1 MKHASST
8 GPRGAAGRA
17 PATSERGVMRS
28 VLGVVIELLFTL
40 AAVCALYIVW
50 QMWWTGVEAE
60 HAQVETR
67 QSADWVDP
75 AAGGDEVAIAQP
87 QEGDPPVQP
96 EDAAEGDLVAEIYI
110 PRFGDQ
116 WVRNIV
122 EGTSQE
128 QLNRHGMGHYET
140 SQMPGEL
147 GNFAVAGHRNGYGQ
161 PLADVDLL
169 QEGDPIVVRTQDY
182 WYVYR
187 YTTYTIVTPEQVE
200 VVAANPEDPGAAPT
214 KRMITLTTCEPK
226 YTTATHRW
234 ISYGELE
241 YWARVSDGV
250 PAELTSVDETGA
262 VRFINNEQPSVV
274 SRLGSLQPV
283 VVVALLAYLV
293 IFIAAAI
300 VWRWPV
306 LREIREGARPKPDV
320 SIYGGLL
327 RHQPGVLPVRVL
339 LLALLLVAAAA
350 ALLQWGYPWL
360 AANIPFLQAMSNYVT
375 V

>member
-1 MKHASST
+1 
-8 GPRGAAGRA
+8 
-17 PATSERGVMRS
+17 MRS

-96 EDAAEGDLVAEIYI
+96 EGAAEGDLVAEIYI

-169 QEGDPIVVRTQDY
+169 QEGDAIVVRTQDY

-187 YTTYTIVTPEQVE
+187 YTTFTIVTPDQVE
-200 VVAANPEDPGAAPT
+200 VVAANPENPGAAPT

-226 YTTATHRW
+226 YTTATKRW